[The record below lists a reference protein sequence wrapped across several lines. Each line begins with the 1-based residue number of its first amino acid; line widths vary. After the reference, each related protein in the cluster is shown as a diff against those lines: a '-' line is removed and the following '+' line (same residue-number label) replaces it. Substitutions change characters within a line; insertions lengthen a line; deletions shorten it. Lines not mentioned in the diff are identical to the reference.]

1 MLRFGIGSLARLVLL
16 VIGALIVVD
25 WLSTKEEKEEESSEK
40 TDDDKDKG
48 KGRGKDAKAKV
59 KETASEPD
67 EGKDVEGDAVV
78 ED

>member
-1 MLRFGIGSLARLVLL
+1 MLHFGIRSLAKLALL

-25 WLSTKEEKEEESSEK
+25 WLSTKEETEEESSEK

-48 KGRGKDAKAKV
+48 KGKDAKAKV

-67 EGKDVEGDAVV
+67 DGKDVEGEAVV

>member
-1 MLRFGIGSLARLVLL
+1 MLRFGIQSLARIALL

-25 WLSTKEEKEEESSEK
+25 WLSQEDETEEEKQEKSSEK
-40 TDDDKDKG
+40 TDDDKG
-48 KGRGKDAKAKV
+48 EAEDAKAKV
-59 KETASEPD
+59 D

>member
-1 MLRFGIGSLARLVLL
+1 MLRFGIGSLARIALL

-25 WLSTKEEKEEESSEK
+25 WLSTEEEEAKKSSEK
-40 TDDDKDKG
+40 TDDDKG
-48 KGRGKDAKAKV
+48 EEEDAKAKV
-59 KETASEPD
+59 D

>member
-1 MLRFGIGSLARLVLL
+1 MLRFGIGSLARIALL

-25 WLSTKEEKEEESSEK
+25 WLSTEDK
-40 TDDDKDKG
+40 TDDDDG
-48 KGRGKDAKAKV
+48 EAEDAKAKV
-59 KETASEPD
+59 D

>member
-25 WLSTKEEKEEESSEK
+25 WLSTEEAEEKKSSEK
-40 TDDDKDKG
+40 TDDDKGKG
-48 KGRGKDAKAKV
+48 KEEDANAKV
-59 KETASEPD
+59 D
-67 EGKDVEGDAVV
+67 EGKDAEGDAVV

>member
-1 MLRFGIGSLARLVLL
+1 MLRFGIGSLARIALL

-25 WLSTKEEKEEESSEK
+25 WLSTKEETEEESSEK

-59 KETASEPD
+59 EETASEPD
-67 EGKDVEGDAVV
+67 EGKDVEGEAVV

>member
-1 MLRFGIGSLARLVLL
+1 MLRFGIGSLARIALL

-25 WLSTKEEKEEESSEK
+25 WLSTEEK
-40 TDDDKDKG
+40 TDDDKGKG
-48 KGRGKDAKAKV
+48 KEEDAKAKV
-59 KETASEPD
+59 D